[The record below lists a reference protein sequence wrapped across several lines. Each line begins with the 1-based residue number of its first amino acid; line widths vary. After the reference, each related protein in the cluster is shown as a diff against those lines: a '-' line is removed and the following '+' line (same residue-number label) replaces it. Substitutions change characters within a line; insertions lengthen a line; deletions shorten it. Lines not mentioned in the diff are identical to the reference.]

1 MHTFKHLYPQIT
13 SFENLFTAW
22 RRAARGKRKKADVAE
37 FEFDLEENLLQLQ
50 QELITHTY
58 QPGPYPSRKEQEN
71 AHKIS

>member
-13 SFENLFTAW
+13 SFENLFT
-22 RRAARGKRKKADVAE
+22 ARGKRKKADVAE
-37 FEFDLEENLLQLQ
+37 FEFDLEENLLQLE